1 MTTRITELKEL
12 IKRFD
17 IDFNNYKR
25 NTHYNEAMTRQQYID
40 VFLRLLGWDITN
52 PTELSYNDR
61 EIVAEEYSQQ
71 NWKDKPDYTIRMNG
85 VSKFY
90 LDAKK
95 VSIDIINESNSDQ
108 ED

>member
-1 MTTRITELKEL
+1 MTTRITELIEL

-61 EIVAEEYSQQ
+61 EIVAEEYS
-71 NWKDKPDYTIRMNG
+71 
-85 VSKFY
+85 
-90 LDAKK
+90 
-95 VSIDIINESNSDQ
+95 
-108 ED
+108 

>member
-52 PTELSYNDR
+52 STGLSYNDR
-61 EIVAEEYSQQ
+61 EIVAEEYLEQ
-71 NWKDKPDYTIRMNG
+71 NRKDKPDYTIRMNG

-90 LDAKK
+90 LEAKK
-95 VSIDIINESNSDQ
+95 VGIDIINAD
-108 ED
+108 

>member
-61 EIVAEEYSQQ
+61 EIVAEEYS
-71 NWKDKPDYTIRMNG
+71 
-85 VSKFY
+85 
-90 LDAKK
+90 
-95 VSIDIINESNSDQ
+95 
-108 ED
+108 